1 MSKITRLLVYSC
13 LPVFL
18 AACSVIS
25 KDIRSEALPPMPFQ
39 TLLQHAD
46 EYSGKMVILGGY
58 IIDVQNLNV
67 QTIMKVL
74 QVPLKFGEEPDVN
87 TKSQGR
93 FIVDYNGFL
102 DPEIYTKNSAITV
115 AGAINGTIVEDV
127 GDQPLTYLKI
137 QGREVYLWPGY
148 EKNPRYFPPYPYYW
162 YWPGYW
168 YYPYP

>member
-1 MSKITRLLVYSC
+1 MSKIVSLVASIC
-13 LPVFL
+13 LTAFL

-25 KDIRSEALPPMPFQ
+25 KDIRSEALSPMRFQ

-46 EYSGKMVILGGY
+46 EYSGKTVILGGY
-58 IIDVQNLNV
+58 IIDVQNRNA

-74 QVPLKFGEEPDVN
+74 QVPLRFGEEPDVN

-93 FIVDYNGFL
+93 FIVVYDGFL
-102 DPEIYTKNSAITV
+102 DPEIYAKNSAITV
-115 AGAINGTIVEDV
+115 AGTISGTVMEDV
-127 GDQPLTYLKI
+127 GDQPITYLNI

-148 EKNPRYFPPYPYYW
+148 EKNPPYFRPYPYHW